1 MIPFLDLRAQH
12 RPMMDEL
19 IRAVSRVIESGQF
32 VLGED
37 GRSFENAFAA
47 FCGTREAVA
56 VSSGTSAL
64 QLALLAAGVGP
75 GDEVITVPMTF
86 VATVAAIIYIGAVP
100 KFIDVDPTTWTMD
113 PDQLEAAMTPR
124 TKAVLPVHLH
134 GRLADMA
141 RIMQIA
147 RARSICVIEDA
158 AQAHGAE
165 RDRRRAGS
173 FGDIGCFSFYP
184 GKNLGACG
192 EGGAIVSDRTD
203 LVQRVRMLRDW
214 GQEQKYLHVA
224 KGFNYRLDEIQ
235 AAILSIKLNRLEA
248 WTGARREVA
257 VIYDELLAGSGI
269 QLPARA
275 TDGDHVYHIYAI
287 QVRDRDRVRGKLAD
301 QGIQTGVHYPIPVH
315 LQPGYSDLGYGAGAF
330 PVSEKLAAETL
341 SLPIFPEL
349 TREQVER
356 VAEAVADLCSGTE
369 VDFAGNR

>member
-1 MIPFLDLRAQH
+1 
-12 RPMMDEL
+12 MMDEL

-248 WTGARREVA
+248 WTEARREVA
-257 VIYDELLAGSGI
+257 VSYDELLAGSGI

-356 VAEAVADLCSGTE
+356 VAEAVAHLCSGTE